1 MCERTGCATKIPSTR
16 LAQTQHNHDDGAT
29 PPAQAVPS
37 RRHHASTNLSIR
49 NVRQQQ
55 ERNASNREEGQHIS
69 SRAENPA
76 AAAAAAQLRR
86 VSPSVN
92 DGESSDDVSILAE
105 IEQRI
110 RLSRT
115 NIAGSD
121 SS

>member
-1 MCERTGCATKIPSTR
+1 MSR
-16 LAQTQHNHDDGAT
+16 HHGAT

-37 RRHHASTNLSIR
+37 RRHHASTNLSTR
-49 NVRQQQ
+49 NVRQRQ

-69 SRAENPA
+69 SRAENPAA